1 MYLTYFNFGRPLS
14 VKNEV
19 RNIEKFFYVK
29 FNIGLALKSLYKNHA
44 RLSDD
49 ARLSILPMSSITLFR
64 KYLCVITYHIM

>member
-1 MYLTYFNFGRPLS
+1 MR
-14 VKNEV
+14 K
-19 RNIEKFFYVK
+19 IKFFYVK

-49 ARLSILPMSSITLFR
+49 ARLSILPMSSIHLFR